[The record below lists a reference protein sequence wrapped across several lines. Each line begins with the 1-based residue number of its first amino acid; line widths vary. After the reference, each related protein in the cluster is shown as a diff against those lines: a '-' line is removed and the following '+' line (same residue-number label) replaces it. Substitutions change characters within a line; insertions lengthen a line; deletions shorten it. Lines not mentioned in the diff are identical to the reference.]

1 MFPANIQLCK
11 VCTKSTRRKCDACS
25 KLTTKT
31 SEQCH
36 VSVVTL
42 SMCLFPG
49 SLPQYSK
56 VTSDV

>member
-11 VCTKSTRRKCDACS
+11 VCNKSTRRKYDVCS
-25 KLTTKT
+25 KLTIKT
-31 SEQCH
+31 SEQRH

-42 SMCLFPG
+42 SMGLFPG
-49 SLPQYSK
+49 LLPQYSK